1 MAPYHEGELAG
12 LFASTP
18 TSRCH
23 PEGRR
28 NLMDDRWTPKR
39 EMPHAGHSKRRRD
52 DHSLSQGATLP
63 QRFSQVTPSPS
74 PSTIGIFWAKISA
87 VLVACVK

>member
-39 EMPHAGHSKRRRD
+39 EMPHAGIRSADEMTIRFRKARLCRSDSVKSRLRHRPRPLAYFGLK
-52 DHSLSQGATLP
+52 SQP
-63 QRFSQVTPSPS
+63 F
-74 PSTIGIFWAKISA
+74 
-87 VLVACVK
+87 